1 MNNMPLLRDYTRN
14 LKKHEDIVLL
24 HINHDVDN
32 SYRFNAFLKNVFY
45 KVFFIPVI
53 YDGTSEHKMYCSF
66 QEHIEGQIERVL
78 SEAVIPEIKNGKKLI
93 VIEDGGYFLPVYV
106 RAARK
111 YPDLDGN
118 ILGVVE
124 QTTSG
129 TRRTLSHSIE
139 NKLGFPCASVARSK
153 VKMNLESIFIGQRIV
168 EELSL
173 FLYSANTFLNFGNVL
188 IVGYGIV
195 GRSVF
200 KSLKSYSCNISV
212 FDSDETIR
220 KTAERDMCNVFS
232 DVCADMFQ
240 KDTILIGCVG
250 SSIFS
255 EEMLRAF
262 MDGEAENLY
271 LASASSKNHEFIML
285 IEMALGE
292 RNISGIKLIHEEKR
306 EYYTRYGLVGNGKKK
321 HIFLFADG
329 MPINFFR
336 KNVISLTDRM
346 IDLVFLE
353 MLMLAEIMCTHELSE
368 GMHLLGASEEFK
380 TLIDEDGL
388 LETWFSANGFS
399 LKDSMEKT
407 LGSHPDTDYLRKP
420 LPCELRKELLSDE

>member
-1 MNNMPLLRDYTRN
+1 MNNMPLLREYTQN

-32 SYRFNAFLKNVFY
+32 SYRFNTFLENVFG

-53 YDGTSEHKMYCSF
+53 YDGAAEYKTYRSF
-66 QEHIEGQIERVL
+66 QELVEEQIERVL
-78 SEAVIPEIKNGKKLI
+78 SDAVIPAVENGKKII

-106 RAARK
+106 RAVRK
-111 YPDLDGN
+111 YPSLEGSV
-118 ILGVVE
+118 LGVVE

-129 TRRTLSHSIE
+129 TRRTLSHS
-139 NKLGFPCASVARSK
+139 NKNGLGFPCASVARSK

-200 KSLKSYSCNISV
+200 KSLGSYSCNISV
-212 FDSDETIR
+212 FDIDETIR
-220 KTAERDMCNVFS
+220 KTAERDMCKVFS
-232 DVCADMFQ
+232 DVSPNMFR
-240 KDTILIGCVG
+240 KDTVLIGCVG

-271 LASASSKNHEFIML
+271 LASASSKNYEFILL
-285 IEMALGE
+285 IEIALGKK
-292 RNISGIKLIHEEKR
+292 NISGIRLITEEKQ
-306 EYYTRYGLVGNGKKK
+306 EYYTLYGLIGNGKKK

-353 MLMLAEIMCTHELSE
+353 MLMLAEIMCTHHLSD

-388 LETWFSANGFS
+388 ILHRNS
-399 LKDSMEKT
+399 LKDTSIPASFLYNLTKNFLRYPHT
-407 LGSHPDTDYLRKP
+407 IVVRCYL
-420 LPCELRKELLSDE
+420 KEISPSL

>member
-1 MNNMPLLRDYTRN
+1 MNNMPLLQEYTRN
-14 LKKHEDIVLL
+14 IKKYEDIVLL

-32 SYRFNAFLKNVFY
+32 SYRFNTFLENVFDS
-45 KVFFIPVI
+45 VFFIPVI
-53 YDGTSEHKMYCSF
+53 YDGASEYKMYRSF
-66 QEHIEGQIERVL
+66 QELVEKHIERML
-78 SEAVIPEIKNGKKLI
+78 SDAVIPALKNGKKLI
-93 VIEDGGYFLPVYV
+93 VIEDGGYFLPVYTRV
-106 RAARK
+106 VRK
-111 YPDLDGN
+111 YPSLEGG

-129 TRRTLSHSIE
+129 TRRTLSHSIK
-139 NKLGFPCASVARSK
+139 NNLSFPCASVARSK

-188 IVGYGIV
+188 IIGYGIV

-212 FDSDETIR
+212 FDTDQTIR
-220 KTAERDMCNVFS
+220 KTAEKDMCNVYA
-232 DVCADMFQ
+232 DVSADMFQ

-255 EEMLRAF
+255 EKMLRAF

-271 LASASSKNHEFIML
+271 LASASSKNYEFILL
-285 IEMALGE
+285 IEMALGQ
-292 RNISGIKLIHEEKR
+292 RNISGIRLILEEKR
-306 EYYTRYGLVGNGKKK
+306 EYYTLYRLIKGGKEK

-353 MLMLAEIMCTHELSE
+353 MLMLAEIMCIHNLSN
-368 GMHLLGASEEFK
+368 GMYLLGSSNEFK
-380 TLIDEDGL
+380 TLIDEDAL
-388 LETWFSANGFS
+388 LKTWFSINGFS
-399 LKDSMEKT
+399 PKGSMEKI
-407 LGSHPDTDYLRKP
+407 LDPHPNTDYLREP
-420 LPCELRKELLSDE
+420 LLTCE